1 MVQTRN
7 LNVHEYLAHELMQR
21 VSATIEHLS
30 LSATKISLPPLLR
43 HSFFKKSIQSPLSRA
58 RALSSLHPCPSGTSC
73 TALLYMCS
81 VYKFFGLVLCLCP
94 LLSIISLPPLYYKK
108 NIFPSIN
115 LFSFSMRS
123 KPLAEQLPQA
133 FSRLS
138 RLPKILVSHPLSLYQ
153 FRESVPI
160 ILSQSSHYKSFR
172 LVFRPPLSL
181 LHIFHHLSN
190 IFCVCFII
198 CWISH

>member
-1 MVQTRN
+1 MLIIHIHLFSFFFHLPFRRLKQGGFGRLAQPCLGSAAMVQTRN

-108 NIFPSIN
+108 NIFPIHKPF
-115 LFSFSMRS
+115 LFQYEIKTPRGAVASSVQQAVQVAEDLG
-123 KPLAEQLPQA
+123 KPSA
-133 FSRLS
+133 
-138 RLPKILVSHPLSLYQ
+138 LSL
-153 FRESVPI
+153 SI
-160 ILSQSSHYKSFR
+160 
-172 LVFRPPLSL
+172 
-181 LHIFHHLSN
+181 
-190 IFCVCFII
+190 
-198 CWISH
+198 